1 MTLTQVW
8 GALLLFIVCPLLG
21 GLPLIAWITYA
32 LTQRSLATL
41 GTGNISVSAAF
52 YHGGRVVG
60 ILAVLSEALKG
71 IAAVLLAR
79 SFFPSDPVWELVALI
94 ALVVGRYWF
103 GKGAGTTNV
112 VWGYV
117 VHDPIAAGFVF
128 LISGISFT
136 ILRERRQ
143 GRLSVLVIFPLM
155 TALRHPLDQ
164 ELIGAAIILSVVL
177 GWIYTKLPDDLD
189 LPSTSA
195 QADTQSTF
203 KFFRRD
209 RAIRSLSDPLDAR
222 KVGQKA
228 ATLARLKRSGYPVPM
243 GWVLSP
249 GDDPEPLVELLKP
262 TPKAP
267 LIVRS
272 SAVGEDSETAS
283 AAGQYESI
291 SSIIRR
297 EQLLPAISRCFAS
310 YNESGAVQY
319 RRDRTLPDAAMSVLI
334 QQQVRGVFSGVA
346 FSRDPVTRQGDTV
359 AIEALPGSASQV
371 VSGQVTPESY
381 QVIVP
386 AIDVQPTTGSAKADW
401 VLLDDHTF
409 TVNGIGTVPL
419 RLIQQVA
426 FLTRHLEAQHQGI
439 PQDIEWSYDGQ
450 QLWLLQARP
459 ITTLLPIWTRKIA
472 AEVIPG
478 LIHPLTWSINRPLTC
493 GVWGDLFTLVL
504 RDRARGLDFNE
515 TATLHYSHAYFNA
528 SLLGQLFRRMGL
540 PPESLEFLTR
550 GARFSK
556 PPLQA
561 TLRNV
566 PGLLRLASR
575 EWRLEKDFRHDHRRH
590 FAPALAEFSQQPASD
605 LSPVAI
611 LKRIDRLLNLLQTA
625 TYYSILAPLSA
636 ALRKAIFKVKD
647 EQLDNSDTP
656 EIAALR
662 SLQELA
668 QAAREVLERE
678 SGVNVSSSTSEA
690 GDGSVERNRES
701 GEAAEVGEAGEAAE
715 ARRRQNVSTPHSP
728 LPTPLTLLA
737 QTFEGQTILAQF
749 DALMEQYG
757 YLSEVGTDIA
767 VPTWREDPQPVRSL
781 FVQFCEHP
789 PAIASPIDRQS
800 GNVKR
805 VQRRLALKGRVT
817 EVYSRLLA
825 ELRWSFVAL
834 EQNWLESE
842 KLVATGD
849 IFFLELVEIRR
860 LVERGEETHV
870 RALVEQRR
878 SQLEADRAL
887 EIVPF
892 LVYGNDPPTP
902 IMSVHNWQSSQQL
915 RGIGAS
921 PGQAEGIVKV
931 VRSLTALPEID
942 RDTILVVPYTDSG
955 WAPLLARAGGLIAEV
970 GGRLSHGAIVA
981 REYRIPAVM
990 DIHNATQLLQDGQRV
1005 RIDGQQGTVEIV

>member
-21 GLPLIAWITYA
+21 GLPLIAWATYA
-32 LTQRSLATL
+32 LTRRQLAKL

-52 YHGGRVVG
+52 YHGGRVAG
-60 ILAVLSEALKG
+60 IVAVLSEALKG
-71 IAAVLLAR
+71 ITAVLLAR
-79 SFFPSDPVWELVALI
+79 SFFPTDPAWELIALM

-136 ILRERRQ
+136 ILRERQ
-143 GRLSVLVIFPLM
+143 QCRLSVLVIFPLM
-155 TALRHPLDQ
+155 TALRHPLNH
-164 ELIGAAIILSVVL
+164 ELIGAAMILSVFL

-189 LPSTSA
+189 LAPTAA
-195 QADTQSTF
+195 QAETQATF

-209 RAIRSLSDPLDAR
+209 RAIRSLNDPLDPN

-243 GWVLSP
+243 GWVLNP
-249 GDDPEPLVELLKP
+249 GDDPEPLFELLKP
-262 TPKAP
+262 SPKAP

-272 SAVGEDSETAS
+272 SAVGEDSEAAS

-291 SSIIRR
+291 ASIVRR
-297 EQLLPAISRCFAS
+297 EQLLPAVSRCFAS

-319 RRDRTLPDAAMSVLI
+319 RRDRHLPDAAMSVLI

-346 FSRDPVTRQGDTV
+346 FSRDPITRQGDGV

-381 QVIVP
+381 QVRVP
-386 AIDVQPTTGSAKADW
+386 AIDMPPATVQSPAEW
-401 VLLDDHTF
+401 LLPDDQTL
-409 TVNGIGTVPL
+409 TVNGTGTVPP
-419 RLIQQVA
+419 RLLQQVA
-426 FLTRHLEAQHQGI
+426 FLARHLEAQYQGI

-450 QLWLLQARP
+450 QLWLLQTRP

-493 GVWGDLFTLVL
+493 GVWGNLFTLVL
-504 RDRARGLDFNE
+504 GDRATGLDFNE

-550 GARFSK
+550 GAKFSK
-556 PPLQA
+556 PPLQV
-561 TLRNV
+561 TLRNL
-566 PGLLRLASR
+566 PGLLRLARR
-575 EWRLEKDFRHDHRRH
+575 EWRLEKDCRRDHRRL
-590 FAPALAEFSQQPASD
+590 FTPALAEFAQQPASE
-605 LSPVAI
+605 LAPAAI
-611 LKRIDRLLNLLQTA
+611 LARIDRLLTLLQTA
-625 TYYSILAPLSA
+625 TYYSILAPLSF
-636 ALRKAIFKVKD
+636 ALRKAILKID
-647 EQLDNSDTP
+647 DRSLDNSDTP

-662 SLQELA
+662 SLEALA
-668 QAAREVLERE
+668 RSARGVLE
-678 SGVNVSSSTSEA
+678 GKEA
-690 GDGSVERNRES
+690 KDK
-701 GEAAEVGEAGEAAE
+701 EAEDKEAKDKEAEG
-715 ARRRQNVSTPHSP
+715 RRQGAGGMEAVF
-728 LPTPLTLLA
+728 TLLA
-737 QTFEGQTILAQF
+737 QTSDGQTILKQF
-749 DALMEQYG
+749 DVLLEQYG

-767 VPTWREDPQPVRSL
+767 VPTWREDPESVRSL
-781 FVQFCEHP
+781 FAQFCQNP
-789 PAIASPIDRQS
+789 PAIATPLERQL
-800 GNVKR
+800 GKVKH
-805 VQRRLALKGRVT
+805 VQRRLTLKGRVT

-834 EQNWLESE
+834 ERLWLESGVLAE
-842 KLVATGD
+842 AGD
-849 IFFLELVEIRR
+849 IFFLGLEELRGLGEG
-860 LVERGEETHV
+860 RGESLQ
-870 RALVEQRR
+870 RLVEQRR
-878 SQLEADRAL
+878 SQLEGDRAL
-887 EIVPF
+887 EAVPF
-892 LVYGNDPPTP
+892 LVYGNDPPAP
-902 IMSVHNWQSSQQL
+902 MMSTYNEQALEQWQ
-915 RGIGAS
+915 GIGAS
-921 PGQAEGIVKV
+921 PGQVEGVVKV
-931 VRSLTALPEID
+931 VRSLTNLPTID

-990 DIHNATQLLQDGQRV
+990 DLHNATQLLKDGQRV
-1005 RIDGQQGTVEIV
+1005 RINGQEGTVEIL